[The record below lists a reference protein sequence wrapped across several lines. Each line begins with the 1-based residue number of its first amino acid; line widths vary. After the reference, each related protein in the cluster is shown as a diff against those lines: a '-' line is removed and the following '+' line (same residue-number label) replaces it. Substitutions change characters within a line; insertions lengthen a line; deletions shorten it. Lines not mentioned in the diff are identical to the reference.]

1 MVKEV
6 YNPKEHAENDKAVG
20 SKKVTKEKAK
30 ATQAKATET
39 PPEKTK
45 TYKIN
50 KYGFLHCDK
59 DLAKHL
65 GVQFG
70 KDRSDVPVT
79 IERVENGFIVRIVKA

>member
-1 MVKEV
+1 VTKEV

-59 DLAKHL
+59 DLAKYL
-65 GVQFG
+65 GVEFG
-70 KDRSDVPVT
+70 KDKQDVPVEVER
-79 IERVENGFIVRIVKA
+79 IEGGFTVRVVKA